1 VARPAPVRAGTTWA
15 LAALCAAVLALALA
29 PPAAGAGVLQ
39 ADTEAAIAEL
49 GLSVSAGYDGQGAPG
64 AWVPVEVALQPARLA
79 AGTLEVS
86 VRTDGGRNAQERAVE
101 VTAGSRKVFRFLV
114 PAGTVGVRFSEE
126 GRDPVGVRAPVRQVG
141 TWLAG
146 VLGPLPGGLPVL
158 RHAQTGAS
166 GTWVA
171 VDPAWVDLSP
181 WALESLGALV
191 LDRDGLA
198 ALSEQGRAN
207 LAVAVATGLDL
218 VVVTDAGG
226 PVDLEAAGL
235 PWQPVAGVVPAADG
249 AVALE
254 AAPGTWTLDAEALD
268 AGGAGVVVAGTPAGL
283 GRVVGVGAAPGVG
296 ALGRS
301 EALWSLVA
309 GPAASAVADS
319 GWRVDRNPWQVGRLL
334 QPEGGSAAPSLP
346 WLAAFM
352 AVYVLVV
359 GPVNGLL
366 LARLRRRELAWVTV
380 PIVTVIF
387 TGAAFVGAV
396 REQPEAGLAGRLAY
410 WVDGVGAEAVIVGAR
425 SATPGDHRIELE
437 GSGWIARSL
446 VETEVGATLTVADGV
461 TVDVELAALQLGSV
475 SARRPL
481 SAAPPLAVEVLPVD
495 GGLQVTV
502 TNVSSRPVADVRL
515 RSASLAKRVGD
526 LAPGSSETV
535 EVDTERLPVMPAHG
549 DPFDAMGQPTLPA
562 TMEAVLR
569 GDVADGAPGMV
580 WAIGSTDE
588 PVAGVRIDGR
598 APYDAGSLV
607 AVGARVPAGG
617 DTVSPFA
624 VERELIAFGQDLH
637 RYAPMMVEGAGEAFL
652 RFRLPPGAE
661 PGRLRSE
668 LDRGGQGDPRHEL
681 TVWDAAERRWV
692 GVAEAFGDA
701 GEDGDAA
708 ALVGPLGE
716 VWVRATGE
724 FFPFEFSGRS
734 VSGGSA

>member
-1 VARPAPVRAGTTWA
+1 MRWA
-15 LAALCAAVLALALA
+15 LAALCTAALALNLA
-29 PPAAGAGVLQ
+29 SPAGAFQ
-39 ADTEAAIAEL
+39 AETEAAIAEL
-49 GLSVSAGYDGQGAPG
+49 GLSVAAGYDGQGVPG
-64 AWVPVEVALQPARLA
+64 SWVPVEVALQPVRLA

-86 VRTDGGRNAQERAVE
+86 VRTDGGRNVQERAVE

-126 GRDPVGVRAPVRQVG
+126 GREPVGMRAQIRQVG

-146 VLGPLPGGLPVL
+146 VLGPLPEGLPVL

-181 WALESLGALV
+181 WALESVSALV
-191 LDRDGLA
+191 LDREALA
-198 ALSEQGRAN
+198 ALTEQGRAN

-235 PWQPVAGVVPAADG
+235 PWQPVAGVVPASAGADL
-249 AVALE
+249 VALE
-254 AAPGTWTLDAEALD
+254 AAPGTWTLDLGTLQGE
-268 AGGAGVVVAGTPAGL
+268 GADVVAVAAPAGL
-283 GRVVGVGAAPGVG
+283 GRVVGVGAVPGAG

-309 GPAASAVADS
+309 GPAGSAVADS
-319 GWRVDRNPWQVGRLL
+319 GWRVDRNPWQMGRLL

-410 WVDGVGAEAVIVGAR
+410 WVDGVGAEAVVVGAR

-437 GSGWIARSL
+437 GSGWTARSL
-446 VETEVGATLTVADGV
+446 VESEEGAILTVAEGV
-461 TVDVELAALQLGSV
+461 TVDLELAALQLGSV
-475 SARRPL
+475 SARRVLPD
-481 SAAPPLAVEVLPVD
+481 APPLAVEVAPAG

-502 TNVSSRPVADVRL
+502 TNVGRRPVADVRL
-515 RSASLAKRVGD
+515 RSAALGKRVGD
-526 LAPGSSETV
+526 LAAGTSETV
-535 EVDTERLPVMPAHG
+535 TLDAERLPVMPAHG

-562 TMEAVLR
+562 TM
-569 GDVADGAPGMV
+569 
-580 WAIGSTDE
+580 
-588 PVAGVRIDGR
+588 
-598 APYDAGSLV
+598 
-607 AVGARVPAGG
+607 
-617 DTVSPFA
+617 
-624 VERELIAFGQDLH
+624 
-637 RYAPMMVEGAGEAFL
+637 
-652 RFRLPPGAE
+652 
-661 PGRLRSE
+661 
-668 LDRGGQGDPRHEL
+668 
-681 TVWDAAERRWV
+681 
-692 GVAEAFGDA
+692 
-701 GEDGDAA
+701 
-708 ALVGPLGE
+708 
-716 VWVRATGE
+716 
-724 FFPFEFSGRS
+724 
-734 VSGGSA
+734 